1 MTPQHVSW
9 RTATPHLMPKLLSQP
24 LITLNCLTRQA
35 WSTRPRPSIHGHGS
49 SSHCRIPNRFYS
61 EGAALAESGPVTSE
75 HGPVQV
81 ALRGFHARKLQAR
94 EASQSKLAPIK
105 LAMKIARPQKVL
117 GVRSAA
123 NSQSSSLVRRGRA
136 PKQHKDLDWL
146 RLVKNCARVR
156 REKYVAREHYI
167 GLEWEDTFDA
177 YVVHLDMLLA
187 AQRAATKAEKA
198 KEPASAATAKEVR
211 RLEDDARRLAELEAQ
226 QKKAFEDLREGVKAK
241 AEARPMAYT
250 QATSS
255 INPRAH
261 VYVRCLICMMPHSPA
276 LCPFLIG
283 DTQNKAIGLPSTRF
297 PDVLALF
304 QHRLKADANFREAMV
319 YLKSKFIR
327 APGSDE
333 AMPLRQH
340 RTLDAPPA
348 AIPFLQEFDRTVW
361 FKSIMNPE
369 TPRNYRIAIALSLLQ
384 GYYKTTDE
392 DGFPLVILYTLV
404 APGKLEDDPRFEQE
418 VRLMRSFATCWRKG
432 QKSRYKQEPFPD
444 AQPISIIICE
454 GRWHATRNSW
464 RGRQNALRLAIAS
477 EETWKRG
484 EVYRGFHIGTS
495 DNEVTSEY
503 SWWSCG
509 RIFQQ
514 AWIDTTQPTRVPLS
528 TCSMRYRRD
537 LVRATLRDVR
547 EPETLIFRKD
557 VRDKNR
563 EALRNLSSWRGRME
577 QRAIRKYGADSKQA
591 YMCSGR
597 AMLEVDD
604 ENDGQMEQGEDDLS
618 WVPTWETIMNLGQ

>member
-1 MTPQHVSW
+1 M
-9 RTATPHLMPKLLSQP
+9 
-24 LITLNCLTRQA
+24 
-35 WSTRPRPSIHGHGS
+35 
-49 SSHCRIPNRFYS
+49 
-61 EGAALAESGPVTSE
+61 
-75 HGPVQV
+75 
-81 ALRGFHARKLQAR
+81 
-94 EASQSKLAPIK
+94 
-105 LAMKIARPQKVL
+105 
-117 GVRSAA
+117 
-123 NSQSSSLVRRGRA
+123 
-136 PKQHKDLDWL
+136 DWL
-146 RLVKNCARVR
+146 QLVKKRARIR
-156 REKYVAREHYI
+156 REEYVTREHYV

-177 YVVHLDMLLA
+177 YVVHLAMLLA

-198 KEPASAATAKEVR
+198 KGPASAATANEVR
-211 RLEDDARRLAELEAQ
+211 RLEDDAGTLAELEAQ
-226 QKKAFEDLREGVKAK
+226 QKKAFEDLRAK
-241 AEARPMAYT
+241 AM
-250 QATSS
+250 
-255 INPRAH
+255 
-261 VYVRCLICMMPHSPA
+261 L
-276 LCPFLIG
+276 
-283 DTQNKAIGLPSTRF
+283 
-297 PDVLALF
+297 
-304 QHRLKADANFREAMV
+304 

-333 AMPLRQH
+333 AIPLRLQQ
-340 RTLDAPPA
+340 TLDAPPA

-369 TPRNYRIAIALSLLQ
+369 PPRNYKIAGAISLLQ

-418 VRLMRSFATCWRKG
+418 IRLMRSFATCWRKG

-484 EVYRGFHIGTS
+484 EIYRGFHIGTS
-495 DNEVTSEY
+495 DNELTSEY

-509 RIFQQ
+509 RILQQ
-514 AWIDTTQPTRVPLS
+514 TWIDTTRPTRVPLS

-537 LVRATLRDVR
+537 LVRATLRDVH

-563 EALRNLSSWRGRME
+563 EALRNLSSWRWRMQ

-591 YMCSGR
+591 YMCSRR
-597 AMLEVDD
+597 ANLDVDD
-604 ENDGQMEQGEDDLS
+604 ENDEQVEQGEEDLS